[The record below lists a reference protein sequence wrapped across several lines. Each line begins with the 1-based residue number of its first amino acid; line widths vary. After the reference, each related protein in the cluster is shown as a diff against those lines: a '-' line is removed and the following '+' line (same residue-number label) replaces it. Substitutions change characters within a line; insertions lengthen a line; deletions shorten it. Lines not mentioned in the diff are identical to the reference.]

1 MCDTMYS
8 RKESELVACENYLIC
23 NFPNSEQFSMYK
35 LFRSSV
41 TTVTTSLELAIVLAV
56 LAGALTTSTT
66 AAYASNSSNLGD
78 TPAVT
83 IPTAESVYQSETM
96 ELPPSTGSFIIL
108 IVNEAHE
115 SWQDEKH
122 KLITDKN
129 SYYIPKNLRIP
140 QGTTLTFLNAD
151 APWDTPH
158 PQTIEISDDG
168 SGDTIYTTGVLEYT
182 NSSEPVVL
190 PMGNYTI
197 VNTEYEATE
206 GTISVTNEESDGNL
220 VIGEFYTP
228 SHQVEN
234 NMDNDGGVHPGSL
247 QYYRAEFPKN
257 GFQIL
262 SEYNFTYAACDYC
275 PGEYWPDN
283 KTGNHTL
290 IIFATE
296 QPLSDAINK
305 LSKLVR
311 ENVYV

>member
-1 MCDTMYS
+1 MSKPFQCLVTMPT
-8 RKESELVACENYLIC
+8 AI
-23 NFPNSEQFSMYK
+23 
-35 LFRSSV
+35 
-41 TTVTTSLELAIVLAV
+41 LAIILSVVVLV
-56 LAGALTTSTT
+56 GTLTTTITVYGSSTSNSNNT
-66 AAYASNSSNLGD
+66 AAA
-78 TPAVT
+78 
-83 IPTAESVYQSETM
+83 IPTAESVYQSESM
-96 ELPPSTGSFIIL
+96 EPPPSVGSFVIL
-108 IVNEAHE
+108 IANEAHE

-140 QGTTLTFLNAD
+140 QGTALSFLNAD

-158 PQTIEISDDG
+158 PQTIEITDDG
-168 SGDTIYTTGVLEYT
+168 GETVYTTGVLEYT
-182 NSSEPVVL
+182 NSSQPTVL
-190 PMGNYTI
+190 PVGNYTI

-206 GTISVTNEESDGNL
+206 GTISVTNEKSNGNL
-220 VIGEFYTP
+220 VVGGFYTP

-234 NMDNDGGVHPGSL
+234 SRDNDGGVHPGSL

-257 GFQIL
+257 GFRIL

-296 QPLSDAINK
+296 QPLPEALAK
-305 LSKLVR
+305 LRNLVR
-311 ENVYV
+311 DNVYV